1 VDIVGALERS
11 VRLIL
16 AVVEPLFSNDVIA
29 GLFLVLVLVVILGK
43 GK

>member
-16 AVVEPLFSNDVIA
+16 DVVEPLFSNDVIA